1 MRPLFLLLTLPFFA
15 LLFASCEV
23 KKQPIAY
30 GQTNCQHCQMTIS
43 DKRYAAELVLK
54 TGKAYFFDSAE
65 CLIQYL
71 KDKPEEKAK
80 AQLFLVTDFNQPEDL
95 IDADKAIYL
104 QSKNLPSPMGMFL
117 NAFKNRA
124 AADMMQQKNTGRI
137 LTWNEA
143 VQAVKNHEKPE

>member
-1 MRPLFLLLTLPFFA
+1 MNRLFLLLTLPFFA
-15 LLFASCEV
+15 LLLSSCEA

-30 GQTNCQHCQMTIS
+30 GQANCQHCQMTIS
-43 DKRYAAELVLK
+43 DKRYGSELVLK

-71 KDKPEEKAK
+71 EENAETKEKARMFLVSDFNKPEE
-80 AQLFLVTDFNQPEDL
+80 L
-95 IDADKAIYL
+95 IDADKAIFL

-117 NAFKNRA
+117 TSFTNLA
-124 AADMMQQKNTGRI
+124 AATEMQEKNGGRI

-143 VQAVKNHEKPE
+143 VKAVKNHEKPE